1 MNWLRRINIIGYI
14 IRHSYLLYDTT
25 WMDPKKISTLSVV
38 ILQGVVGGLV
48 NKCQSGKFFWVHPV
62 LHSTHFN
69 VFMGVLNIL
78 RYIMVLQYQHYL
90 PRVVLLHPTH
100 FNVFMDILNIL
111 RFMMVL
117 HYQQYLPRVVLLHPT
132 HFNVFMDVLNILS
145 TWWHMMSTWW
155 HYTTN
160 ITYLE

>member
-25 WMDPKKISTLSVV
+25 WMDPKKNSTLSVV

-100 FNVFMDILNIL
+100 FNVFI
-111 RFMMVL
+111 
-117 HYQQYLPRVVLLHPT
+117 
-132 HFNVFMDVLNILS
+132 DVLNILS

-160 ITYLE
+160 STNQG

>member
-1 MNWLRRINIIGYI
+1 MITSDKYNRIYNSSFLFTLRY
-14 IRHSYLLYDTT
+14 Y
-25 WMDPKKISTLSVV
+25 MDGPKKISTLSVV

-62 LHSTHFN
+62 IHPTHFN

-100 FNVFMDILNIL
+100 FNVFI
-111 RFMMVL
+111 
-117 HYQQYLPRVVLLHPT
+117 
-132 HFNVFMDVLNILS
+132 DVLNILS

-160 ITYLE
+160 STYQG

>member
-62 LHSTHFN
+62 LHPTHFN

-100 FNVFMDILNIL
+100 FNVFI
-111 RFMMVL
+111 
-117 HYQQYLPRVVLLHPT
+117 
-132 HFNVFMDVLNILS
+132 DVLNILS

-160 ITYLE
+160 STYQG